1 MEIKMIHIKNMS
13 LFGKI
18 LGMLIISIVLVG
30 GVVFWISYFMTSNG
44 LHEQGQAQITQMA
57 DSVRVHVADLTDK
70 AVISA
75 ANLAVDPGLILAVEK
90 KDTAR
95 VQNLSNYYIKIRT
108 VSLVTIADKD
118 GNVVGRG
125 HSDKVGDS
133 VLSQMNVKNALSGK
147 ESTGVEEGTVVKFS
161 LRAGHPIHKG
171 NVVIGSV
178 TTGFDLSTDA
188 FVDEVKKRYA
198 VECTIFQGD
207 TRVATTII
215 KDGKRAVGTKMDNPK
230 VLETVLQNGGMFL
243 NVNKILGKNYDTAY
257 WPLKNVDGKVVGM
270 FFIGKDR
277 DFLEKALNASMLPA
291 LLAAMLIGFLML
303 AIGFFLV
310 RSIVETMKVKIE
322 DLTNSH
328 TQVAAASTEVASASQ
343 HLAEGTSEQAASL
356 EETSSSLEEMSSMTK
371 QNADNASQAKVMMGQ
386 AKGIVEKAT
395 IHMEDMVKAIFE
407 ISKSSEETSKII
419 KTIDEIAF
427 QTNLLALNAAVEAA
441 RAGEAGAGF
450 AVVADEVR
458 NLAMRAS
465 DAAKNT
471 SSLIENTI
479 KAVKNGND
487 LTLSTKEAF
496 KENAE
501 ISIKIAQLVDEI
513 ASASQEQAHGIS
525 QVSIAVAEMDKVTQ
539 QAAAS
544 AEESASASEE
554 LNAQA
559 QQMKSYVEDLSAI
572 LDGSTQKSI
581 SEQTTSRRESPNTG
595 DRVRTKPALTHK
607 PEEKGRKG
615 YTKSQTRRPEK
626 LISMREDKFKDF

>member
-487 LTLSTKEAF
+487 LTLSTKEAY